1 MVLKFSFQNTLGA
14 KDDMGA
20 CVMSVILSRERG
32 LLDSVHKG
40 SNDGSAIINPGPL
53 GKGSSFFSMFHH
65 VGPSRIEGRSL
76 LQILWESMAAQH
88 ALDGGVNP
96 LSSLI
101 SRVGSYRGIF
111 FLYTCNNNL
120 AKSLYVEENPGMRYI
135 NC

>member
-1 MVLKFSFQNTLGA
+1 MAPKFSFQNTLGA
-14 KDDMGA
+14 KDDTGA

-40 SNDGSAIINPGPL
+40 SNDGSTAINPGSV
-53 GKGSSFFSMFHH
+53 GKDSSFFSTFYHM
-65 VGPSRIEGRSL
+65 GPIRIEGRIL

-96 LSSLI
+96 VLSLI

-120 AKSLYVEENPGMRYI
+120 AKRICM
-135 NC
+135 

>member
-1 MVLKFSFQNTLGA
+1 MAPKFSFQNTLGA

-20 CVMSVILSRERG
+20 CMMSVILSRERG

-40 SNDGSAIINPGPL
+40 SNDGSTAINPGSL
-53 GKGSSFFSMFHH
+53 GKDSSFFSTFYHM
-65 VGPSRIEGRSL
+65 GPIRIEGRSL

-96 LSSLI
+96 ALSLI
-101 SRVGSYRGIF
+101 YRVGSYREIS

-120 AKSLYVEENPGMRYI
+120 AKRVCM
-135 NC
+135 